1 MDLEQQISLLIQ
13 DAPQYGVSSVAIE
26 QAIAPVLRLFATQ
39 LQHLEYYLL
48 QTLADDWIL
57 TTLTNRAQPTLEK
70 KVIYAFPT
78 LKDAGDFQVN
88 KDPQIIASSVPV
100 AHILFQV
107 FTLEQV
113 DSVVFVETP
122 GNLTS
127 GKEIRTED
135 LQKLMMRQIQQLR
148 SKPSSG
154 ASNLPPN
161 LA

>member
-13 DAPQYGVSSVAIE
+13 DAPRYGVSAVAIE
-26 QAIAPVLRLFATQ
+26 QAIAPVLRLFANQ
-39 LQHLEYYLL
+39 LQHLEYYVL

-57 TTLTNRAQPTLEK
+57 TTLTNRAQPSLEK

-78 LKDAGDFQVN
+78 LKDAADFQVN
-88 KDPQIIASSVPV
+88 KDPQIIASPVPV

-107 FTLEQV
+107 FHLEQV

-127 GKEIRTED
+127 GQEVRIED
-135 LQKLMMRQIQQLR
+135 LKKLMMMQIQQLR
-148 SKPSSG
+148 AKPSSD
-154 ASNLPPN
+154 ASNLPPDF
-161 LA
+161 A